1 MQSKFSRLNSS
12 IYQGYVL
19 LSQKERIKLFLIVVL
34 AIFLSMIEVVGVT
47 AIMPFISISSNPTLI
62 HTNKYL
68 NALYRLGYFQG
79 NRNFAI
85 AFGFSLV
92 AFYILRGIYSIFFQN
107 VSNRFT
113 ADSEERIRIKLFNK
127 YLKLPYRE
135 YVDKNT
141 SILQSNVSN
150 FATNFAFWI
159 NSLLLLLSEIMVSVT
174 LYILL
179 LIVNFKMTIVLTI
192 ILGVKIILLS
202 KFTLQKLKK
211 NGNKVVALVQSLANI
226 RGAALGNFKMIKLRS
241 NQENVA
247 KEFEQKSRELSILS
261 AKSQSLQQLPR
272 VMLETIGFSMLIGV
286 VIYIL
291 MRSKDLSVLIPIISM
306 YALALY
312 RMLPSLNKIISN
324 YNQIIYT
331 SAIIASIDIELNL
344 PEENVGG
351 TDITFNH
358 EILVKNIS
366 FKYNNSD
373 TVLENV
379 NLKINKCESVAFV
392 GESGSGKST
401 LIDILIGLY
410 QPLSGNIYVDG
421 ILLDDTNLKSW
432 RRKIGYIPQTIYLF
446 DGTVAENVMFGCDY
460 NENKLIESLQKANIY
475 DFLLT
480 KGGINTQVGEG
491 GIQLSGGQKQRI
503 GIARALYLEPEIL
516 VLDEATSA
524 LDHETELE
532 VMNEIYKISHD
543 KTLLVIAHRL
553 STVEKCDRVIKIVAA
568 KISE

>member
-1 MQSKFSRLNSS
+1 MQSKLSRLNSS

-19 LSQKERIKLFLIVVL
+19 LSHKERVKLFVIIIL

-47 AIMPFISISSNPTLI
+47 AIMPFISISSTPTLI

-68 NALYRLGYFQG
+68 HALFVWGHFSD

-85 AFGFSLV
+85 VFGFCLV
-92 AFYILRGIYSIFFQN
+92 AFYIFRGSYSILFQN
-107 VSNRFT
+107 ISNRFT
-113 ADSEERIRIKLFNK
+113 ADSEERIRIQLFNK
-127 YLKLPYRE
+127 YLKLPYKE
-135 YVDKNT
+135 YVDKNS
-141 SILQSNVSN
+141 SILQSNVGN
-150 FATNFAFWI
+150 FAINFAVWI
-159 NSLLLLLSEIMVSVT
+159 NSLLLLLSEIMVCVT

-192 ILGVKIILLS
+192 ILGVKVILLS
-202 KFTLQKLKK
+202 KFTLRRLKR
-211 NGNKVVALVQSLANI
+211 NGNRAVALVQSLANI

-241 NQENVA
+241 NQENIVRG
-247 KEFEQKSRELSILS
+247 FERESHELAILS
-261 AKSQSLQQLPR
+261 ARSQSLQQLPR
-272 VMLETIGFSMLIGV
+272 MMLETIGFSMLIGV

-291 MRSKDLSVLIPIISM
+291 LRSKDLSVLIPIISM

-312 RMLPSLNKIISN
+312 RMLPSLNKILSN

-331 SAIIASIDIELNL
+331 SAIIASIDTELKL
-344 PEENVGG
+344 PEENIEDA
-351 TDITFNH
+351 DIIFKN
-358 EILVKNIS
+358 EILVKDVS
-366 FKYNNSD
+366 FKYNNSSV
-373 TVLENV
+373 VLENIS
-379 NLKINKCESVAFV
+379 LTINKGESVAFV
-392 GESGSGKST
+392 GESGGGKST

-410 QPLSGNIYVDG
+410 QPLSGNIYVDDV
-421 ILLDDTNLKSW
+421 LLNATNLKSW

-446 DGTVAENVMFGCDY
+446 DGTVVDNVTFGCDY
-460 NENKLIESLQKANIY
+460 NESKVIDSLQKANIY

-480 KGGINTQVGEG
+480 KNGINTRVGEG

-503 GIARALYLEPEIL
+503 GIARALYLDPEIL

-532 VMNEIYKISHD
+532 VMNEIYKVSSG

-553 STVEKCDRVIKIVAA
+553 STVEKCDRVIKIVAG
-568 KISE
+568 KIV